1 MVESPSSVAQKLNT
15 RYGRVTG
22 VIDNIPLLV
31 CGLLPEHGL
40 LDRESVR
47 RLIGVSI
54 DFLPIASV
62 KKHLGEPIGSIK
74 F

>member
-1 MVESPSSVAQKLNT
+1 M
-15 RYGRVTG
+15 G

-31 CGLLPEHGL
+31 CGLLPEHEL

>member
-1 MVESPSSVAQKLNT
+1 M
-15 RYGRVTG
+15 G

-31 CGLLPEHGL
+31 CGLLPEHEL

-54 DFLPIASV
+54 DFFANW
-62 KKHLGEPIGSIK
+62 
-74 F
+74 